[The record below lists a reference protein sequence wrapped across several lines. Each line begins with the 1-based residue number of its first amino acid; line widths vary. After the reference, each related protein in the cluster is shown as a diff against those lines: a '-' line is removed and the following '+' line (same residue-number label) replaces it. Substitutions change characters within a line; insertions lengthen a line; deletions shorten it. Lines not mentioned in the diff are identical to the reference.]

1 MERWPSNSSV
11 RKHVARTLGFWL
23 RGIQVLDVLTCTGL
37 SVLRVTLKYCYYHDL
52 WLNTWHDMT
61 RKYIMGMAYMKNYY
75 SVSPLLESQSFVG
88 IIEAGWSL
96 LSRISI
102 GSSLLTQLWRP
113 TWSGN
118 LCKASDVHYFCI
130 ISFKIKENII
140 EISLKDVSKLLLIR
154 SPFPKTSQTFLAP
167 YLVSVTYALRFKK

>member
-1 MERWPSNSSV
+1 
-11 RKHVARTLGFWL
+11 
-23 RGIQVLDVLTCTGL
+23 
-37 SVLRVTLKYCYYHDL
+37 
-52 WLNTWHDMT
+52 MT

-130 ISFKIKENII
+130 ISFKMKENII